1 MKLPEDVIGEID
13 VLRRQIAGNYVP
25 GSWEGIDKLHL
36 TMKFLGDTDEEKTG
50 EIINVL
56 EQIATKYSRIYCKT
70 GRFGFFLPRILYLG
84 LEADRHLRQLAE
96 ELNFSFEKLGFQR
109 ENRNFKAH
117 ITLLRI
123 KKDVSDG
130 FVSDFNNYSLPA
142 REFYLNELSLMKSWL
157 LPGGSVYTEIK
168 SINLI

>member
-1 MKLPEDVIGEID
+1 MKLPEDVIREID

-25 GSWEGIDKLHL
+25 GSWEGSDKLHL
-36 TMKFLGDTDEEKTG
+36 TLKFLGDTDEKKTG
-50 EIINVL
+50 EVIYEL
-56 EQIATKYSRIYCKT
+56 QQIAAKYSRIYCRT
-70 GRFGFFLPRILYLG
+70 DRFGFFLPRILYLG
-84 LEADRHLRQLAE
+84 LEADIHLRQLAE

-130 FVSDFNNYSLPA
+130 FISDFKNYSLPA
-142 REFYLNELSLMKSWL
+142 REFYLKELSLMKSRL

-168 SINLI
+168 NFNLI